1 MKGARGFRKRQVVRV
16 VEFSQGQ
23 GIEGK
28 RARQTGRRC
37 GANVRLPQS
46 SYKSRSE
53 DKKKSNNGEIRSI
66 YEFHLHASQTGS
78 TPIPIPGYV

>member
-16 VEFSQGQ
+16 VEFLLRQ

-37 GANVRLPQS
+37 VKRTA
-46 SYKSRSE
+46 
-53 DKKKSNNGEIRSI
+53 
-66 YEFHLHASQTGS
+66 ASK
-78 TPIPIPGYV
+78 